1 MAKYYYAVKKG
12 KNTGIYE
19 TWKECEAQVR
29 GYSGAEYKK
38 FSTYEEAL
46 NFIEHKEES
55 IKREIMDLKENEM
68 IAYVDGSF
76 NLETMTYS
84 YGAVVF
90 TQEGKEVYNGKE
102 DNEDLAEMRNVS
114 GEIKGAM
121 VAMEVALEK
130 EKDILYLHYDYMG
143 IEQWATGQWK
153 TNKDG
158 TKAYKAYYD
167 SIKDRLK
174 VEFVKV
180 KAHSGIEY
188 NEEADRLAKEALM

>member
-1 MAKYYYAVKKG
+1 
-12 KNTGIYE
+12 
-19 TWKECEAQVR
+19 
-29 GYSGAEYKK
+29 
-38 FSTYEEAL
+38 
-46 NFIEHKEES
+46 
-55 IKREIMDLKENEM
+55 
-68 IAYVDGSF
+68 
-76 NLETMTYS
+76 MTYS

-130 EKDILYLHYDYMG
+130 GKDILYLHYDYMG